1 MSSQLFSKSNLL
13 FGLLVILLLFLQ
25 HRLWLGDGGREE
37 LDKLKQEYQQ
47 INEKANKMKETN
59 LALAAEVKSLKH
71 GLEAIEGRARRD
83 LGMIKEGETYYQIIP
98 SR

>member
-47 INEKANKMKETN
+47 INEKASKLFAKGIFKESDLNTLMSKSGTRYYGQIVN
-59 LALAAEVKSLKH
+59 LEI
-71 GLEAIEGRARRD
+71 G
-83 LGMIKEGETYYQIIP
+83 
-98 SR
+98 